1 MYWGKVISAFFIIMA
16 LTTGVGFIYAASSY
30 ELIIATA
37 MNLIATTL
45 KLGSRSRYGPEILAT
60 SFAADLH
67 LIPAVYIYFVSGD
80 AKSAQGLVLG
90 SVVANIISLIFV
102 IIGYIRSDEEM

>member
-16 LTTGVGFIYAASSY
+16 LTTGVGFIFAPSKY

-45 KLGSRSRYGPEILAT
+45 KLGSRSRLGAEILAT

-67 LIPAVYIYFVSGD
+67 LIPAVYVYFSLGD
-80 AKSAQGLVLG
+80 VKSAQGLVIG

-102 IIGYIRSDEEM
+102 VIGHLKSDD